1 MLVLYRNLVI
11 SNNIFAVKKIK
22 KNKKLEIRVDFK
34 RWCLDELI
42 LAYLIII

>member
-22 KNKKLEIRVDFK
+22 KKKLEIRVDFK